1 MPHSGGGGSHGGGSH
16 GGHSHG
22 GGSGRSAPVVR
33 SKSFKGAQRFVYY
46 AGNKCNYLYA
56 NTDITKLKTNKLSVA
71 VMIIFMAFF
80 MTMSLYICLDGVYNN
95 PHAIQMPAKKE
106 IQIEDHIGTLSDEE
120 KTEMISLMKEF
131 REKTGVVPAFVAVH
145 DSEWNEDY
153 SNLEDYAYDKYLEIF
168 PDEKHMLIVYSEP
181 DYYKDFNNWKWELMQ
196 GNDTDPVLSVRF
208 DKKFTSLFHA
218 KLSKNGKTV
227 GTALNETFEELTP
240 SVLNKGFIFDEQSI
254 QTFLFALLFEAMILV
269 IFIPV
274 LIVNLN
280 PKRKYYQ
287 SAIKITAKAKEE
299 TCEYCGCNYVVG
311 TVLSCPHCNAPIPAK
326 IYEEKTIDG
335 I

>member
-1 MPHSGGGGSHGGGSH
+1 MPHSGGGGSHSGGSH
-16 GGHSHG
+16 GGHS
-22 GGSGRSAPVVR
+22 GGSGSGYSGAVIRSHP
-33 SKSFKGAQRFVYY
+33 FKGAKRYVYY
-46 AGNKCNYLYA
+46 ADNKCNYLYSD
-56 NTDITKLKTNKLSVA
+56 TDITKIKTNK
-71 VMIIFMAFF
+71 
-80 MTMSLYICLDGVYNN
+80 MSLVLMILFMLFFAATPLYIVFSDVYNH
-95 PHAIQMPAKKE
+95 PHAIQMPAQKE
-106 IQIEDHIGTLSDEE
+106 IRIEDTIGILSSEE
-120 KTEMISLMKEF
+120 KSEMVLLMTAF

-145 DSEWNEDY
+145 DSEWNSNY

-208 DKKFTSLFHA
+208 DKKFTSLFQA
-218 KLSKNGKTV
+218 KLSKNGKTA
-227 GTALNETFEELTP
+227 GTALNETFAELTP
-240 SVLNKGFIFDEQSI
+240 GVLERGFIFDDQSI
-254 QTFLFALLFEAMILV
+254 QTILFALLFEAMILV

-274 LIVNLN
+274 LIINLN

-311 TVLSCPHCNAPIPAK
+311 TVLSCPHCNAPIPAQV
-326 IYEEKTIDG
+326 YEEKTID
-335 I
+335 